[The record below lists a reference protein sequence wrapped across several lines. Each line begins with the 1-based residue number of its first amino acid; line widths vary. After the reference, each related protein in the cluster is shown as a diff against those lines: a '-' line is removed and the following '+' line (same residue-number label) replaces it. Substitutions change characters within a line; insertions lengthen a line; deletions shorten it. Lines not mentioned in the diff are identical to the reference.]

1 MSVLS
6 ANNNNKSRA
15 GVTNHSKVHQKFDDP
30 ELEAEV
36 AYAKSNGLALPK
48 VLPSDAPVKKMVETL
63 AEVVAVV
70 DGGVSNKAER
80 KARHRGVSG
89 CSTKKDG
96 GRFEYGL
103 DCIDLAYEERHSSR
117 SDDEDSCGD
126 MEAEYDQYADYSI
139 TYSAADVEEIVGEY
153 FDHGNIEEALD
164 SLEKFSL
171 TKDTSYKM
179 LKSVLQLAVS
189 GLPSALS
196 MGTSLLEHIVWKEW
210 VSTSV
215 LLEGIDEVLGHLDK
229 LSLDIPTIASN
240 LSVLIAKLAEDKYVR
255 RSQVEG
261 LSEKY
266 ANSEKARECCTDALS
281 YIANRTLLHGKMEPC
296 GAHVS
301 LDVLSEQFR
310 KILREY
316 LQSNDTEDASHRVR
330 LLKVPHFN
338 HDFVYQVSRAK
349 PEMPRHYSWTLNT

>member
-1 MSVLS
+1 
-6 ANNNNKSRA
+6 
-15 GVTNHSKVHQKFDDP
+15 
-30 ELEAEV
+30 
-36 AYAKSNGLALPK
+36 
-48 VLPSDAPVKKMVETL
+48 
-63 AEVVAVV
+63 
-70 DGGVSNKAER
+70 
-80 KARHRGVSG
+80 
-89 CSTKKDG
+89 
-96 GRFEYGL
+96 
-103 DCIDLAYEERHSSR
+103 
-117 SDDEDSCGD
+117 
-126 MEAEYDQYADYSI
+126 
-139 TYSAADVEEIVGEY
+139 
-153 FDHGNIEEALD
+153 
-164 SLEKFSL
+164 LEKFCL

-338 HDFVYQVSRAK
+338 HDFVYQACVLALEKMNDAVMFQLAK
-349 PEMPRHYSWTLNT
+349 LLKAMYDNGTLLESCIGMGFNRLFENLTDLSIDLPAAHALAKRWVDKACKEGIVPKDTAQRCPHERTRRRTLSSGPDGKLSCMDDESEAVAVQ